1 MVMEPAEQ
9 LRHTA
14 LEIAE
19 KADEI
24 LGQIERMT
32 ACDVIITLKPFEV
45 PTYTVKK
52 MYFSKSVFQSADEN
66 GLSPVL

>member
-1 MVMEPAEQ
+1 MIIKPPEEQ

-19 KADEI
+19 KAEEL
-24 LGQIERMT
+24 LGELERMT
-32 ACDVIITLKPFEV
+32 SFEVVITLKPLEM

-52 MYFSKSVFQSADEN
+52 MYCSMAFFESADEN
-66 GLSPVL
+66 GKK

>member
-1 MVMEPAEQ
+1 MTIKPPAEQ

-19 KADEI
+19 KAEE
-24 LGQIERMT
+24 LVGQLEKMT
-32 ACDVIITLKPFEV
+32 SFDVVITLKPFEL

-52 MYFSKSVFQSADEN
+52 MYVSKSAFE
-66 GLSPVL
+66 GKEEE

>member
-1 MVMEPAEQ
+1 MIIKPPEEQ

-19 KADEI
+19 KAEEL
-24 LGQIERMT
+24 LGELERMT
-32 ACDVIITLKPFEV
+32 SFDVVITLKPFEM

-52 MYFSKSVFQSADEN
+52 MYCSRASFESADEN
-66 GLSPVL
+66 GKK

>member
-1 MVMEPAEQ
+1 MTIKPPAEQ

-19 KADEI
+19 KAEEL
-24 LGQIERMT
+24 LGNLEGMT
-32 ACDVIITLKPFEV
+32 SFDVVITLKPFEL

-52 MYFSKSVFQSADEN
+52 MYVSKSAFEEKEEE
-66 GLSPVL
+66 

>member
-1 MVMEPAEQ
+1 MMEPAKQ
-9 LRHTA
+9 LKHTA

-32 ACDVIITLKPFEV
+32 ECDVIITLKPLEV

-52 MYFSKSVFQSADEN
+52 MYFSKSFFQSADEN
-66 GLSPVL
+66 GL

>member
-1 MVMEPAEQ
+1 MEMIEPAEQ

-32 ACDVIITLKPFEV
+32 ECDVIITLKPFEV

-52 MYFSKSVFQSADEN
+52 MYFSESAFQSADEN
-66 GLSPVL
+66 GL